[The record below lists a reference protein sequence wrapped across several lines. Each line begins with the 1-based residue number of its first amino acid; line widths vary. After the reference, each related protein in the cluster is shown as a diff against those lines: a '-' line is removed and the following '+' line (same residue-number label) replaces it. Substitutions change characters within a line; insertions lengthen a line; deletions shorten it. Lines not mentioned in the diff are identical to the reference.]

1 MSAWTVDRRDLLAQL
16 LILVGAPVTAASL
29 SACDVRRVAKAG
41 AGKFFDADAMA
52 TLTDVIDLMIPH
64 TDTPGAVDIGVP
76 AFVDGLMADWAGPTA
91 RGQVSGVFADL
102 DALARAQADAPYA
115 TLDRDGR
122 LAALT
127 ALDTRSFEV
136 KDKRADAY
144 KLFKKL
150 VFVGYATSEQM
161 LRDHVPNPGPY
172 FGDLNRAQYDKLIVE
187 KSVGAQ

>member
-16 LILVGAPVTAASL
+16 LTLVGAPVTAVSL

-52 TLTDVIDLMIPH
+52 TLTDVVDLMIPH
-64 TDTPGAVDIGVP
+64 TDTPGAVDVGIP
-76 AFVDGLMADWAGPTA
+76 AFIDGLMADWAGPTA
-91 RGQVSGVFADL
+91 RGQVSGVLADL
-102 DALARAQADAPYA
+102 DALAGGSYA
-115 TLDRDGR
+115 TRDREGR

-127 ALDTRSFEV
+127 ALDKRSFEV

-150 VFVGYATSEQM
+150 VFIGYATSEQA

-172 FGDLNRAQYDKLIVE
+172 LGDLNRAQYDKLIAE
-187 KSVGAQ
+187 KSVGAR